1 MLQSL
6 LAKCILCILL
16 CIGLGSISGIA
27 SGTGLTEWYQTLNK
41 PFFQPPSW
49 VFGPA
54 WTILYTLM
62 GIAIARIW
70 HQPASSMKTTAVRLF
85 VIQFIINLIWTPIF
99 FALQQPLIA
108 LIIIIIMW
116 ILILLTI
123 RSFKKLDST
132 AAYLLVPYI
141 MWVSFATVLNASI
154 VYLN

>member
-6 LAKCILCILL
+6 LAKCILCVIL
-16 CIGLGSISGIA
+16 CVGLGSLSGIA

-62 GIAIARIW
+62 GISIARIW
-70 HQPASSMKTTAVRLF
+70 HLSASPERISAIRLF
-85 VIQFIINLIWTPIF
+85 VIQLILNLIWTPIF

-108 LIIIIIMW
+108 LFIIIIMW
-116 ILILLTI
+116 IMIFMTI
-123 RSFKKLDST
+123 RSFKKLDNI

-141 MWVSFATVLNASI
+141 MWVSFATLLNASI